1 MEFLVQ
7 TGIGGILT
15 PAGSLFGLTVGAV
28 WIASRGG
35 YRASGP
41 IEERALRCWL
51 DWDHYL
57 VVWTW
62 SNLSAR

>member
-15 PAGSLFGLTVGAV
+15 PAGSLFGFLVGAA

-35 YRASGP
+35 
-41 IEERALRCWL
+41 
-51 DWDHYL
+51 
-57 VVWTW
+57 
-62 SNLSAR
+62 